1 MEHQTPTPIT
11 GHTALICLLGSPCA
25 HSISPMMHNASFEA
39 LGLDYR
45 YLAFDVNEATLPTA
59 VAGLKV
65 LGARGFNL
73 TMPDKNLMC
82 SLCDKLSPAA
92 EIIGAVNTIV
102 NDNGVL
108 TGYTTDG
115 LGYMHAVED
124 AGHNIILEIEI
135 DGALNVKKL
144 YPDALLIFLLPP
156 SIKELEKR
164 LRERGTESED
174 VIADRIKRA
183 SEESKVIRE
192 YDYVVVNDTIDD
204 CVSTIHNIVEIE
216 GLKVYR
222 QEEVIHN
229 IEQELSDICSK

>member
-1 MEHQTPTPIT
+1 MGIRMIKKGLLIIISGFSGT
-11 GHTALICLLGSPCA
+11 GKGTAIKKLLELYPNDYCL
-25 HSISPMMHNASFEA
+25 SISATTRNPREGEVHGREYFFKTKEDFEEMIMKQE
-39 LGLDYR
+39 LIEYTQ
-45 YLAFDVNEATLPTA
+45 YV
-59 VAGLKV
+59 
-65 LGARGFNL
+65 
-73 TMPDKNLMC
+73 
-82 SLCDKLSPAA
+82 
-92 EIIGAVNTIV
+92 
-102 NDNGVL
+102 DNYYG
-108 TGYTTDG
+108 TPKEY
-115 LGYMHAVED
+115 VEDQMD

>member
-1 MEHQTPTPIT
+1 MIKKGLLIIISGFSGT
-11 GHTALICLLGSPCA
+11 GKGTAIKKLLELYPNDYCL
-25 HSISPMMHNASFEA
+25 SISATTRNPREGEVHGREYFFKTKEDFEEMIMKQE
-39 LGLDYR
+39 LIEYTQ
-45 YLAFDVNEATLPTA
+45 YV
-59 VAGLKV
+59 
-65 LGARGFNL
+65 
-73 TMPDKNLMC
+73 
-82 SLCDKLSPAA
+82 
-92 EIIGAVNTIV
+92 
-102 NDNGVL
+102 DNYYG
-108 TGYTTDG
+108 TPKEY
-115 LGYMHAVED
+115 VEDQMD

-204 CVSTIHNIVEIE
+204 CVSTIHNVVEIE

>member
-1 MEHQTPTPIT
+1 MIKKGLLIIISGFSGT
-11 GHTALICLLGSPCA
+11 GKGTAIKKLLELYPNDYCL
-25 HSISPMMHNASFEA
+25 SISATTRNPREGEVHGREYFFKTKEDFEEMIMKQE
-39 LGLDYR
+39 LIEYTQ
-45 YLAFDVNEATLPTA
+45 YV
-59 VAGLKV
+59 
-65 LGARGFNL
+65 
-73 TMPDKNLMC
+73 
-82 SLCDKLSPAA
+82 
-92 EIIGAVNTIV
+92 
-102 NDNGVL
+102 DNYYG
-108 TGYTTDG
+108 TPKEY
-115 LGYMHAVED
+115 VEDQMD

-229 IEQELSDICSK
+229 IE

>member
-1 MEHQTPTPIT
+1 MIKKGLLIIISGFSGT
-11 GHTALICLLGSPCA
+11 GKGTAIKKLLELYPNDYCL
-25 HSISPMMHNASFEA
+25 SISATTRNPREGEVHGREYFFKTKEDFEEMIMKQE
-39 LGLDYR
+39 LIEYTQ
-45 YLAFDVNEATLPTA
+45 YV
-59 VAGLKV
+59 
-65 LGARGFNL
+65 
-73 TMPDKNLMC
+73 
-82 SLCDKLSPAA
+82 
-92 EIIGAVNTIV
+92 
-102 NDNGVL
+102 DNYYG
-108 TGYTTDG
+108 TPKEY
-115 LGYMHAVED
+115 VEDQMD

-222 QEEVIHN
+222 QEEVIYN

>member
-1 MEHQTPTPIT
+1 MIKKGLLIIISGFSGT
-11 GHTALICLLGSPCA
+11 GKGTAIKKLLELYPNDYCL
-25 HSISPMMHNASFEA
+25 SISATTRNPREGEVHGREYFFKTKEDFEEMIMKQE
-39 LGLDYR
+39 LIEYTQ
-45 YLAFDVNEATLPTA
+45 YV
-59 VAGLKV
+59 
-65 LGARGFNL
+65 
-73 TMPDKNLMC
+73 
-82 SLCDKLSPAA
+82 
-92 EIIGAVNTIV
+92 
-102 NDNGVL
+102 DNYYG
-108 TGYTTDG
+108 TPKEY
-115 LGYMHAVED
+115 VED
-124 AGHNIILEIEI
+124 QMDDGHNIILEIEI

>member
-1 MEHQTPTPIT
+1 MIKKGLLIIISGFSGT
-11 GHTALICLLGSPCA
+11 GKGTAIKKLLELYPNDYCL
-25 HSISPMMHNASFEA
+25 SISATTRNPREGEVQGREYFFKTKEDFEEMIMKQE
-39 LGLDYR
+39 LIEYTQ
-45 YLAFDVNEATLPTA
+45 YV
-59 VAGLKV
+59 
-65 LGARGFNL
+65 
-73 TMPDKNLMC
+73 
-82 SLCDKLSPAA
+82 
-92 EIIGAVNTIV
+92 
-102 NDNGVL
+102 DNYYG
-108 TGYTTDG
+108 TPKEY
-115 LGYMHAVED
+115 VEDQMD

>member
-1 MEHQTPTPIT
+1 MIKKGLLIIISGFSGT
-11 GHTALICLLGSPCA
+11 GKGTAIKKLLELYPNDYCL
-25 HSISPMMHNASFEA
+25 SISATTRNQREGEVHGREYFFKTKEDFEEMIMKQE
-39 LGLDYR
+39 LIEYTQ
-45 YLAFDVNEATLPTA
+45 YV
-59 VAGLKV
+59 
-65 LGARGFNL
+65 
-73 TMPDKNLMC
+73 
-82 SLCDKLSPAA
+82 
-92 EIIGAVNTIV
+92 
-102 NDNGVL
+102 DNYYG
-108 TGYTTDG
+108 TPKEY
-115 LGYMHAVED
+115 VEDQMD

>member
-1 MEHQTPTPIT
+1 MIKKGLLIIISGFSGT
-11 GHTALICLLGSPCA
+11 GKGTAIKKLLELYPNDYCL
-25 HSISPMMHNASFEA
+25 SISATTRNPREGEVHGREYFFKTKEDFEEMIMKQE
-39 LGLDYR
+39 LIEYTQ
-45 YLAFDVNEATLPTA
+45 YV
-59 VAGLKV
+59 
-65 LGARGFNL
+65 
-73 TMPDKNLMC
+73 
-82 SLCDKLSPAA
+82 
-92 EIIGAVNTIV
+92 
-102 NDNGVL
+102 DNYYG
-108 TGYTTDG
+108 TPKEY
-115 LGYMHAVED
+115 VEDQMD

-192 YDYVVVNDTIDD
+192 YDYVVVNDIIDD

-229 IEQELSDICSK
+229 IEQELSDICGK

>member
-1 MEHQTPTPIT
+1 MIKKGLLIIISGFSGT
-11 GHTALICLLGSPCA
+11 GKGTAIKKLLELYPNDYCL
-25 HSISPMMHNASFEA
+25 SISATTRNPREGEVHGREYFFKTKEDFEEMSMKQE
-39 LGLDYR
+39 LIEYTQ
-45 YLAFDVNEATLPTA
+45 YV
-59 VAGLKV
+59 
-65 LGARGFNL
+65 
-73 TMPDKNLMC
+73 
-82 SLCDKLSPAA
+82 
-92 EIIGAVNTIV
+92 
-102 NDNGVL
+102 DNYYG
-108 TGYTTDG
+108 TPKEY
-115 LGYMHAVED
+115 VEDQMD

>member
-1 MEHQTPTPIT
+1 MIKKGLLIIISGFSGT
-11 GHTALICLLGSPCA
+11 GKGTAIKKLLELYPNDYCL
-25 HSISPMMHNASFEA
+25 SISATTRNPREGEVHGREYFFKTKEDFEEMIMKQE
-39 LGLDYR
+39 LIEYTQ
-45 YLAFDVNEATLPTA
+45 YV
-59 VAGLKV
+59 
-65 LGARGFNL
+65 
-73 TMPDKNLMC
+73 
-82 SLCDKLSPAA
+82 
-92 EIIGAVNTIV
+92 
-102 NDNGVL
+102 DNYYGTPKEYVK
-108 TGYTTDG
+108 DQ
-115 LGYMHAVED
+115 MD

>member
-1 MEHQTPTPIT
+1 MIKKGLLIIMSGFSGT
-11 GHTALICLLGSPCA
+11 GKGTAIKKLLELYPNDYCL
-25 HSISPMMHNASFEA
+25 SISATTRNPREGEVHGREYFFKTKEDFEEMIMKQE
-39 LGLDYR
+39 LIEYTQ
-45 YLAFDVNEATLPTA
+45 YV
-59 VAGLKV
+59 
-65 LGARGFNL
+65 
-73 TMPDKNLMC
+73 
-82 SLCDKLSPAA
+82 
-92 EIIGAVNTIV
+92 
-102 NDNGVL
+102 DNYYG
-108 TGYTTDG
+108 TPKEY
-115 LGYMHAVED
+115 VEDQMD

>member
-1 MEHQTPTPIT
+1 MIKKGLLIIISGFSGT
-11 GHTALICLLGSPCA
+11 GKGTAIKKLLELYPNDYCL
-25 HSISPMMHNASFEA
+25 SISATTRNPREGEVHGREYFFKIKEDFEEMIMKQE
-39 LGLDYR
+39 LIEYTQ
-45 YLAFDVNEATLPTA
+45 YV
-59 VAGLKV
+59 
-65 LGARGFNL
+65 
-73 TMPDKNLMC
+73 
-82 SLCDKLSPAA
+82 
-92 EIIGAVNTIV
+92 
-102 NDNGVL
+102 DNYYG
-108 TGYTTDG
+108 TPKEY
-115 LGYMHAVED
+115 VEDQMD

>member
-1 MEHQTPTPIT
+1 MIKKGLLIIISGFSGT
-11 GHTALICLLGSPCA
+11 GKGTAIKKLLELYPNDYCL
-25 HSISPMMHNASFEA
+25 SISATTRNPREGEVHGREYFFKTKEDFEEMIMKQE
-39 LGLDYR
+39 LIEYTQ
-45 YLAFDVNEATLPTA
+45 YV
-59 VAGLKV
+59 
-65 LGARGFNL
+65 
-73 TMPDKNLMC
+73 
-82 SLCDKLSPAA
+82 
-92 EIIGAVNTIV
+92 
-102 NDNGVL
+102 DNYYG
-108 TGYTTDG
+108 TPKEY
-115 LGYMHAVED
+115 VEDQMD

-222 QEEVIHN
+222 QDVVIHN

>member
-1 MEHQTPTPIT
+1 MLIIFSGFSGT
-11 GHTALICLLGSPCA
+11 GNGSAIKKLLELYPNDYCL
-25 HSISPMMHNASFEA
+25 SISATTRNPREGEVHGREYFFKTKEDFEEMIMKQE
-39 LGLDYR
+39 LIEYTQ
-45 YLAFDVNEATLPTA
+45 YV
-59 VAGLKV
+59 
-65 LGARGFNL
+65 
-73 TMPDKNLMC
+73 
-82 SLCDKLSPAA
+82 
-92 EIIGAVNTIV
+92 
-102 NDNGVL
+102 DNYYG
-108 TGYTTDG
+108 TPKEY
-115 LGYMHAVED
+115 VEDQMD

-174 VIADRIKRA
+174 VIADRITRA
-183 SEESKVIRE
+183 SEESKVIRQ

-222 QEEVIHN
+222 QEEVIHK

>member
-1 MEHQTPTPIT
+1 MIKKGLLIIISGFSGT
-11 GHTALICLLGSPCA
+11 GKGTAIKKLLELYPNDYCL
-25 HSISPMMHNASFEA
+25 SISATTRNPREGEVHGREYFFKTKEDFEEMIMKQE
-39 LGLDYR
+39 LIEYTQ
-45 YLAFDVNEATLPTA
+45 YV
-59 VAGLKV
+59 
-65 LGARGFNL
+65 
-73 TMPDKNLMC
+73 
-82 SLCDKLSPAA
+82 
-92 EIIGAVNTIV
+92 
-102 NDNGVL
+102 DNYYG
-108 TGYTTDG
+108 TPKEY
-115 LGYMHAVED
+115 VEDQMD

-174 VIADRIKRA
+174 VIADRIKRT

-216 GLKVYR
+216 GLKGYR

>member
-1 MEHQTPTPIT
+1 MIKKGLLIIISGFSGT
-11 GHTALICLLGSPCA
+11 GKGTAIKKLLELYPNDYCL
-25 HSISPMMHNASFEA
+25 SISATTRNPREGEVHGREYFFKTKEDFEEMIMKQELIEYA
-39 LGLDYR
+39 QY
-45 YLAFDVNEATLPTA
+45 V
-59 VAGLKV
+59 
-65 LGARGFNL
+65 
-73 TMPDKNLMC
+73 
-82 SLCDKLSPAA
+82 
-92 EIIGAVNTIV
+92 
-102 NDNGVL
+102 DNYYG
-108 TGYTTDG
+108 TPKEY
-115 LGYMHAVED
+115 VEDQMD

>member
-1 MEHQTPTPIT
+1 MIKKGLLIIISGFSGT
-11 GHTALICLLGSPCA
+11 GKGTAIKKLLELYPNDYCL
-25 HSISPMMHNASFEA
+25 SISATTRNPREGEVHGREYFFKTKEDFEEMIMKQE
-39 LGLDYR
+39 LIEYTQ
-45 YLAFDVNEATLPTA
+45 YV
-59 VAGLKV
+59 
-65 LGARGFNL
+65 
-73 TMPDKNLMC
+73 
-82 SLCDKLSPAA
+82 
-92 EIIGAVNTIV
+92 
-102 NDNGVL
+102 DNYYG
-108 TGYTTDG
+108 TPKEY
-115 LGYMHAVED
+115 VEDQMD

-144 YPDALLIFLLPP
+144 CPDALLIFLLPP

>member
-1 MEHQTPTPIT
+1 MIKKGLLIIISGFSGT
-11 GHTALICLLGSPCA
+11 GKGTAIKKFLELYPNDYCL
-25 HSISPMMHNASFEA
+25 SISATTRNPREGEVHGREYFFKTKEDFEEMIMKQE
-39 LGLDYR
+39 LIEYTQ
-45 YLAFDVNEATLPTA
+45 YV
-59 VAGLKV
+59 
-65 LGARGFNL
+65 
-73 TMPDKNLMC
+73 
-82 SLCDKLSPAA
+82 
-92 EIIGAVNTIV
+92 
-102 NDNGVL
+102 DNYYG
-108 TGYTTDG
+108 TPKEY
-115 LGYMHAVED
+115 VEDQMD

>member
-1 MEHQTPTPIT
+1 MIKKGLLIIISGFSGT
-11 GHTALICLLGSPCA
+11 GKGTAIKKLLELYPNDYCL
-25 HSISPMMHNASFEA
+25 SISATTRNPREGEVHGREYFFKTKEDFEEMIMKQE
-39 LGLDYR
+39 LIEYTQ
-45 YLAFDVNEATLPTA
+45 YV
-59 VAGLKV
+59 
-65 LGARGFNL
+65 
-73 TMPDKNLMC
+73 
-82 SLCDKLSPAA
+82 
-92 EIIGAVNTIV
+92 
-102 NDNGVL
+102 DNYYG
-108 TGYTTDG
+108 TPKEY
-115 LGYMHAVED
+115 VEDQMD

-183 SEESKVIRE
+183 YEESKVIRE

>member
-1 MEHQTPTPIT
+1 MIKKGLLIIISGFSGT
-11 GHTALICLLGSPCA
+11 GKGTAIKKLLELYPNDYCL
-25 HSISPMMHNASFEA
+25 SISATTRNPREGEVHGREYFFKTKEDFEEMIMKQE
-39 LGLDYR
+39 LIEYTQ
-45 YLAFDVNEATLPTA
+45 YV
-59 VAGLKV
+59 
-65 LGARGFNL
+65 
-73 TMPDKNLMC
+73 
-82 SLCDKLSPAA
+82 
-92 EIIGAVNTIV
+92 
-102 NDNGVL
+102 DNYYG
-108 TGYTTDG
+108 TPKEY
-115 LGYMHAVED
+115 VEDQMD

-222 QEEVIHN
+222 QKEVIHN

>member
-1 MEHQTPTPIT
+1 MIKKGLLIIISGFSGT
-11 GHTALICLLGSPCA
+11 GKGTAIKKLLELYPNDYCL
-25 HSISPMMHNASFEA
+25 SISATTRNPREGEVHGREYFFKTKEDFEEMIMKQE
-39 LGLDYR
+39 LIEYTQ
-45 YLAFDVNEATLPTA
+45 YV
-59 VAGLKV
+59 
-65 LGARGFNL
+65 
-73 TMPDKNLMC
+73 
-82 SLCDKLSPAA
+82 
-92 EIIGAVNTIV
+92 
-102 NDNGVL
+102 DNYYG
-108 TGYTTDG
+108 TPKEY
-115 LGYMHAVED
+115 VEDQMD

-144 YPDALLIFLLPP
+144 YSDALLIFLLPP

>member
-1 MEHQTPTPIT
+1 MIKKGLLIIISGFSGT
-11 GHTALICLLGSPCA
+11 GKGTAIKKLLELYPNDYCL
-25 HSISPMMHNASFEA
+25 SISATTRNPREGEVHGREYFFKTKEDFEEMIMKQE
-39 LGLDYR
+39 LIEYTQ
-45 YLAFDVNEATLPTA
+45 YV
-59 VAGLKV
+59 
-65 LGARGFNL
+65 
-73 TMPDKNLMC
+73 
-82 SLCDKLSPAA
+82 
-92 EIIGAVNTIV
+92 
-102 NDNGVL
+102 DNYYG
-108 TGYTTDG
+108 TPKEY
-115 LGYMHAVED
+115 VEDQMD

-216 GLKVYR
+216 GQGNSTYTAGM
-222 QEEVIHN
+222 E
-229 IEQELSDICSK
+229 DITMEDSEHGGK

>member
-1 MEHQTPTPIT
+1 MIKKGLLIIISGFSGT
-11 GHTALICLLGSPCA
+11 GKGTAIKKLLELYPNDNCL
-25 HSISPMMHNASFEA
+25 SISATTRNPREGEVHGREYFFKTKEDFEEMIMKQE
-39 LGLDYR
+39 LIEYTQ
-45 YLAFDVNEATLPTA
+45 YV
-59 VAGLKV
+59 
-65 LGARGFNL
+65 
-73 TMPDKNLMC
+73 
-82 SLCDKLSPAA
+82 
-92 EIIGAVNTIV
+92 
-102 NDNGVL
+102 DNYYG
-108 TGYTTDG
+108 TPKEY
-115 LGYMHAVED
+115 VEDQMD

>member
-1 MEHQTPTPIT
+1 MIKKGLLIIISGFSGT
-11 GHTALICLLGSPCA
+11 GKGTAIKKLLELYPNDYCL
-25 HSISPMMHNASFEA
+25 SISATTRNPRDGEVHGREYFFKTKEDFEEMIMKQE
-39 LGLDYR
+39 LIEYTQ
-45 YLAFDVNEATLPTA
+45 YV
-59 VAGLKV
+59 
-65 LGARGFNL
+65 
-73 TMPDKNLMC
+73 
-82 SLCDKLSPAA
+82 
-92 EIIGAVNTIV
+92 
-102 NDNGVL
+102 DNYYG
-108 TGYTTDG
+108 TPKEY
-115 LGYMHAVED
+115 VEDQMD

-192 YDYVVVNDTIDD
+192 YDSVVVNDTIDD

>member
-1 MEHQTPTPIT
+1 MIKKGLLIIISGFSGT
-11 GHTALICLLGSPCA
+11 GKGTAIKKLLELYPNDYCL
-25 HSISPMMHNASFEA
+25 SISATTRNPRDGEVHGREYFFKTKEDFEEMIMKQE
-39 LGLDYR
+39 LIEYTQ
-45 YLAFDVNEATLPTA
+45 YV
-59 VAGLKV
+59 
-65 LGARGFNL
+65 
-73 TMPDKNLMC
+73 
-82 SLCDKLSPAA
+82 
-92 EIIGAVNTIV
+92 
-102 NDNGVL
+102 DNYYG
-108 TGYTTDG
+108 TPKEY
-115 LGYMHAVED
+115 VEDQMD

>member
-1 MEHQTPTPIT
+1 MIKKGLLIIISGFSGT
-11 GHTALICLLGSPCA
+11 GKGTAIKKLLELYPNDYCL
-25 HSISPMMHNASFEA
+25 SISATTRNPREGEVHGREYFFKTKEDFEEMIMKQE
-39 LGLDYR
+39 LIEYTQ
-45 YLAFDVNEATLPTA
+45 YV
-59 VAGLKV
+59 
-65 LGARGFNL
+65 
-73 TMPDKNLMC
+73 
-82 SLCDKLSPAA
+82 
-92 EIIGAVNTIV
+92 
-102 NDNGVL
+102 DNYYG
-108 TGYTTDG
+108 TPKEY
-115 LGYMHAVED
+115 VEDQMD

-192 YDYVVVNDTIDD
+192 YDYVVVNDAIDD

>member
-1 MEHQTPTPIT
+1 MIKKGLLIIISGFSGT
-11 GHTALICLLGSPCA
+11 GKGTAIKKLLELYPNDYCL
-25 HSISPMMHNASFEA
+25 SISATTRNPREGEVHGREYFFKTKEDFEEMIMKQE
-39 LGLDYR
+39 LIEYTQ
-45 YLAFDVNEATLPTA
+45 YV
-59 VAGLKV
+59 
-65 LGARGFNL
+65 
-73 TMPDKNLMC
+73 
-82 SLCDKLSPAA
+82 
-92 EIIGAVNTIV
+92 
-102 NDNGVL
+102 DNYYG
-108 TGYTTDG
+108 TPKEY
-115 LGYMHAVED
+115 VEDQMD

-222 QEEVIHN
+222 QEDVIHN

>member
-1 MEHQTPTPIT
+1 MIKKGLLIIISGFSGT
-11 GHTALICLLGSPCA
+11 GKGTAIKKLLELYPNDYCL
-25 HSISPMMHNASFEA
+25 SISATTRNPREGEVHGREYFFKTKEDFEEMIMKQE
-39 LGLDYR
+39 LIEYTQ
-45 YLAFDVNEATLPTA
+45 YV
-59 VAGLKV
+59 
-65 LGARGFNL
+65 
-73 TMPDKNLMC
+73 
-82 SLCDKLSPAA
+82 
-92 EIIGAVNTIV
+92 
-102 NDNGVL
+102 DNYYG
-108 TGYTTDG
+108 TPKEY
-115 LGYMHAVED
+115 VEDQMD

-183 SEESKVIRE
+183 SDESKVIRE
-192 YDYVVVNDTIDD
+192 SDYVVVNDTIDD

>member
-1 MEHQTPTPIT
+1 MIKKGLLIIISGFSGT
-11 GHTALICLLGSPCA
+11 GKGTAIKKLLELYPNDYCL
-25 HSISPMMHNASFEA
+25 SISATTRNPREGEVHGREYFFKTKEDFEEMIMKQE
-39 LGLDYR
+39 LIEYTQ
-45 YLAFDVNEATLPTA
+45 YV
-59 VAGLKV
+59 
-65 LGARGFNL
+65 
-73 TMPDKNLMC
+73 
-82 SLCDKLSPAA
+82 
-92 EIIGAVNTIV
+92 
-102 NDNGVL
+102 DNYYG
-108 TGYTTDG
+108 TPKEY
-115 LGYMHAVED
+115 VEDQMD

-156 SIKELEKR
+156 SMKELEKR

>member
-1 MEHQTPTPIT
+1 MIKKGLLIIISGFSGT
-11 GHTALICLLGSPCA
+11 GKGTAIKKLLELYPNDYCL
-25 HSISPMMHNASFEA
+25 SISATTRNPREGEVHGREYFFKTKEDFEEMIMKQE
-39 LGLDYR
+39 LIEYTQ
-45 YLAFDVNEATLPTA
+45 YV
-59 VAGLKV
+59 
-65 LGARGFNL
+65 
-73 TMPDKNLMC
+73 
-82 SLCDKLSPAA
+82 
-92 EIIGAVNTIV
+92 
-102 NDNGVL
+102 DNYYG
-108 TGYTTDG
+108 TPKEY
-115 LGYMHAVED
+115 VEDQMD

-229 IEQELSDICSK
+229 IEQELSDICSN

>member
-1 MEHQTPTPIT
+1 MIKKGLLIIISGFSGT
-11 GHTALICLLGSPCA
+11 GKGTAIKKLLELYPNDYCL
-25 HSISPMMHNASFEA
+25 SISATTRNPREGEVHGREYFFKTKEDFEEMIMKQE
-39 LGLDYR
+39 LIEYTQ
-45 YLAFDVNEATLPTA
+45 YV
-59 VAGLKV
+59 
-65 LGARGFNL
+65 
-73 TMPDKNLMC
+73 
-82 SLCDKLSPAA
+82 
-92 EIIGAVNTIV
+92 
-102 NDNGVL
+102 DNYYG
-108 TGYTTDG
+108 TPKEY
-115 LGYMHAVED
+115 VEEQMD

>member
-1 MEHQTPTPIT
+1 MIKKGLLIIISGFSGT
-11 GHTALICLLGSPCA
+11 GKGTAIKKLLELYPNDYCL
-25 HSISPMMHNASFEA
+25 SISATTRNPREGEVHGREYFFKTKEDFEEMIMKQE
-39 LGLDYR
+39 LIEYTQ
-45 YLAFDVNEATLPTA
+45 YV
-59 VAGLKV
+59 
-65 LGARGFNL
+65 
-73 TMPDKNLMC
+73 
-82 SLCDKLSPAA
+82 
-92 EIIGAVNTIV
+92 
-102 NDNGVL
+102 DNYYG
-108 TGYTTDG
+108 TPKEY
-115 LGYMHAVED
+115 VEDQMD

-164 LRERGTESED
+164 LRERETESED